1 MEGDNAEFRDEQ
13 VVVRTDESLS
23 ATLDGEA
30 VLLQPE
36 AGMYYGMNEVA
47 TLLWERLEEPATVG
61 ALRDALLSEFD
72 VNASVAHRDLQRFL
86 ADVEA
91 AGLVEIRDPGDA
103 A

>member
-1 MEGDNAEFRDEQ
+1 VAEDDREFHDDA
-13 VVVRTDESLS
+13 VVARTDESLS
-23 ATLDGEA
+23 TTLDGEA

-36 AGMYYGMNEVA
+36 GGMYYGMNEVG

-61 ALRDALLSEFD
+61 DLRDALLSEFD
-72 VNASVAHRDLQRFL
+72 VDRAVADRDLQRFL

-91 AGLVEIRDPGDA
+91 AGLVEIRDQSDA

>member
-1 MEGDNAEFRDEQ
+1 MAEDDLEFREGA
-13 VVVRTDESLS
+13 VVARTDGSLS
-23 ATLDGEA
+23 TTLDGEA

-36 AGMYYGMNEVA
+36 AGIYYGMNEVA

-72 VNASVAHRDLQRFL
+72 VDRAVADRDLQDFL

-91 AGLVEIRDPGDA
+91 AGLVEIRDQSDA

>member
-1 MEGDNAEFRDEQ
+1 VEEENAEFGDDHL
-13 VVVRTDESLS
+13 VARTDESLS

-47 TLLWERLEEPATVG
+47 TLLWERLEEPASV
-61 ALRDALLSEFD
+61 ADLRAELLSEFD
-72 VNASVAHRDLQRFL
+72 VEAADADRDLRAFL
-86 ADVEA
+86 ADLEA
-91 AGLVEIRDPGDA
+91 AGLAEISDPDDA

>member
-1 MEGDNAEFRDEQ
+1 MAEDDREFHDDA
-13 VVVRTDESLS
+13 VVARTDESLS
-23 ATLDGEA
+23 TTLDGEA

-36 AGMYYGMNEVA
+36 GGMYYGMNEVG

-61 ALRDALLSEFD
+61 DLRDALLSEFD
-72 VNASVAHRDLQRFL
+72 VDRAVADRDLQGFL

-91 AGLVEIRDPGDA
+91 AGLVEIRDQSDA

>member
-1 MEGDNAEFRDEQ
+1 MAEDDLEFREGD
-13 VVVRTDESLS
+13 VVARTDESLS
-23 ATLDGEA
+23 ATLDDEA
-30 VLLQPE
+30 VLLQSE

-72 VNASVAHRDLQRFL
+72 VDAAVAHRDLQRFL

-91 AGLVEIRDPGDA
+91 TGLVEIRDPSDA